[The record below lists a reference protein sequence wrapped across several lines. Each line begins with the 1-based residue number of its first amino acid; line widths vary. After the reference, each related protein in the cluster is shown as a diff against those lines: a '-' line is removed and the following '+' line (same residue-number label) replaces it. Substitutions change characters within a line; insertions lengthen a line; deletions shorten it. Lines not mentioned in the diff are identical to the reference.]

1 MLFNTLIC
9 APTTKVECHWKIHKL
24 ARLKVII
31 VLRWSF
37 ALNDRTLPC
46 LFPPIITGFNRGP
59 AKSYCSK
66 SDYATITM
74 GIRMSAIVKKHRF
87 NNSSGW
93 FLGKFMMMANIS
105 VRLYVRIWRIR
116 ILSESEKIKWTINT
130 NLDFKTLPKWSDKL
144 S

>member
-1 MLFNTLIC
+1 
-9 APTTKVECHWKIHKL
+9 
-24 ARLKVII
+24 
-31 VLRWSF
+31 
-37 ALNDRTLPC
+37 
-46 LFPPIITGFNRGP
+46 
-59 AKSYCSK
+59 
-66 SDYATITM
+66 
-74 GIRMSAIVKKHRF
+74 MSAIVKKHRF